1 MKSKSNILNKLELQM
16 CCSKSI
22 FTGSTS
28 FLKPSY
34 PFVRKLKKKKKEGGE
49 RERERGISIYN
60 NEAADVMHLLKP
72 IVYEKM

>member
-1 MKSKSNILNKLELQM
+1 M

-28 FLKPSY
+28 CLNTSY